1 MIILCLYWPTFR
13 FVWGG
18 KMNRNIWKKQTY
30 IGELRLP
37 RVDLIQKVLRKWLL
51 SVPVLFYTL
60 TNGKILVL
68 ESSHRSSIQAN
79 PIEWNLSWCYRWWEP
94 ISSQLSIFPLAFI
107 FLGKIVLVFSHR
119 TIIRCFHRSHFFCFS
134 QFWNGTQVLGE
145 NTKIRW
151 RIFNS
156 EKN

>member
-1 MIILCLYWPTFR
+1 MINLCLYWPTFR

-68 ESSHRSSIQAN
+68 ESSQGLPSRLIQSNEIWVDVIGGENQFLPNCPFSHWLSFSWVKLFSFSVTGLSSDAFT
-79 PIEWNLSWCYRWWEP
+79 EV
-94 ISSQLSIFPLAFI
+94 ISSVFHSFEMEPKFW
-107 FLGKIVLVFSHR
+107 GK
-119 TIIRCFHRSHFFCFS
+119 
-134 QFWNGTQVLGE
+134 TQ
-145 NTKIRW
+145 R
-151 RIFNS
+151 
-156 EKN
+156 